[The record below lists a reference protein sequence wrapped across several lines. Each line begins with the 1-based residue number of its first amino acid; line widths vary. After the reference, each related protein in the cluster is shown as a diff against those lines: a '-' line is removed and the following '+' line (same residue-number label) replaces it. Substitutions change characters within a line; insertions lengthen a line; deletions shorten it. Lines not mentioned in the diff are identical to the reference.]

1 MAGAVD
7 IPVFSASPDMAQEY
21 SKRSIAVVVV
31 IMIVATTRE
40 RSNQRGSARSVLNYF
55 LTGLMRCRAESHCSA
70 SPSRWPRFPSWSRFG
85 PRRARKCGSSSA
97 SIARRSLATSLR
109 LATSERSTSS
119 DERGAAYLSAIVLT
133 DASNG
138 SDRIRQGSILSEQ
151 SRGCTARAATASAA
165 VHAGQ
170 ASRMSVCRGRYPT
183 RLWEAAE
190 LNGLVEEHGEDT
202 VYNVMMSAIQAA
214 EDRPNEDADKPRPIA
229 ATQYEWK
236 DPSTITR
243 RDWLYRHLLIRKFVT
258 ATVSPGGVGKS
269 SLIAVE
275 ALAKVSGKDLLGVTP
290 WQWPDPLAGMTG
302 ADFDKAAAAI
312 KAGRWRDNSQAKDW
326 AGKAVAD
333 ALGLDI
339 SDRRDKAKV
348 AGMIKA
354 WLAAGSLI
362 KVEGMDEK
370 RMPKMFIEVCESS

>member
-1 MAGAVD
+1 MNAVPL
-7 IPVFSASPDMAQEY
+7 IFPPLSSLTPAMAQTEFA
-21 SKRSIAVVVV
+21 K
-31 IMIVATTRE
+31 
-40 RSNQRGSARSVLNYF
+40 ARYF
-55 LTGLMRCRAESHCSA
+55 LSNREDALRVLPQLAQRYT
-70 SPSRWPRFPSWSRFG
+70 
-85 PRRARKCGSSSA
+85 RARHHGC
-97 SIARRSLATSLR
+97 
-109 LATSERSTSS
+109 
-119 DERGAAYLSAIVLT
+119 LSAEADI
-133 DASNG
+133 
-138 SDRIRQGSILSEQ
+138 
-151 SRGCTARAATASAA
+151 
-165 VHAGQ
+165 
-170 ASRMSVCRGRYPT
+170 PT